1 MQIQERWIDTFVRI
15 FQRCAVVPGEV
26 VRLLSETD
34 SRAVNVKLAELA
46 LARMGAIPVHIV
58 VPTLRISTP
67 VPVKSTGASHV
78 IQHMAP
84 VMSALSGA
92 GLVVDLTVEGLLHAP
107 ELAHILGTGA
117 RVMMISKDR
126 KSTRLNSSHT

>member
-26 VRLLSETD
+26 VWLLSETD

-58 VPTLRISTP
+58 VPTLRI
-67 VPVKSTGASHV
+67 
-78 IQHMAP
+78 
-84 VMSALSGA
+84 
-92 GLVVDLTVEGLLHAP
+92 
-107 ELAHILGTGA
+107 
-117 RVMMISKDR
+117 DR
-126 KSTRLNSSHT
+126 KSTRLNSSHSQQSRMPSSA

>member
-1 MQIQERWIDTFVRI
+1 MQIQERWIDTFARI

-107 ELAHILGTGA
+107 EIGRAH
-117 RVMMISKDR
+117 V
-126 KSTRLNSSHT
+126 